1 MVAVSALAAYAL
13 ITELADI
20 GFDTIANQLGGAD
33 WSWVVIAFVLAQL
46 TNVGEYVSLTGMVAR
61 PVPFAPTIMFRYAI
75 AFVGLAVP
83 GDAGAIAM
91 NVRYMQKLGVS
102 ASAAVAQGPL
112 LVIVS
117 KTFDLILLALSARFL
132 GEGVDLHDV
141 STGPLFRLLVWVV
154 VGVSIGLVVMFLV
167 PKIRN
172 LVVPPV
178 KEALGAIKESVTDP
192 RRLLRIA
199 GGTLIQKIFFAVT
212 LSASVTAYGGALNF
226 GQALSVNVAASL
238 LVGLVPIA
246 GGVGVGEAALTAGL
260 TAVGVPA
267 QVAAAAAIT
276 HRLVT
281 SYLPPVFGFFASR
294 WLTEHEYL

>member
-1 MVAVSALAAYAL
+1 
-13 ITELADI
+13 
-20 GFDTIANQLGGAD
+20 
-33 WSWVVIAFVLAQL
+33 
-46 TNVGEYVSLTGMVAR
+46 
-61 PVPFAPTIMFRYAI
+61 MF
-75 AFVGLAVP
+75 
-83 GDAGAIAM
+83 
-91 NVRYMQKLGVS
+91 S
-102 ASAAVAQGPL
+102 
-112 LVIVS
+112 
-117 KTFDLILLALSARFL
+117 
-132 GEGVDLHDV
+132 
-141 STGPLFRLLVWVV
+141 
-154 VGVSIGLVVMFLV
+154 V